1 MKNEIMVLDIKI
13 EYEDILKNDKI
24 LESLTIGQLKGVH
37 YNLHKI
43 YNLKSIRKDVKI
55 LIYKAHN
62 LLLKR
67 LKSKDIEHGL
77 LDKLDIQLKRKIV
90 EKMKAEVKK
99 RQVFLLRKS
108 VRKNG

>member
-67 LKSKDIEHGL
+67 LKKKSMEHSQ
-77 LDKLDIQLKRKIV
+77 LDKLDIQLKRKII
-90 EKMKAEVKK
+90 EKKQPEIKK
-99 RQVFLLRKS
+99 RKVFLLRKRS
-108 VRKNG
+108 IKK